1 MKTSNSLTA
10 VHGEIK
16 VGLNSKLALVNNL
29 HSAVVATKTTGGELS
44 SIFMISSESAG
55 QEGRWT
61 KEEVRGEAYN
71 IKNKIVEYSQ
81 RPNTVLIL
89 K

>member
-1 MKTSNSLTA
+1 MRTSNSLTA

-16 VGLNSKLALVNNL
+16 VGLNWKLALVNNL
-29 HSAVVATKTTGGELS
+29 HSAVVATKTAGGELS
-44 SIFMISSESAG
+44 SIFLISSESAG

-81 RPNTVLIL
+81 TPNTVLIL